1 MDGGQTSSN
10 PAPAGNSSDFVRKL
24 YKMLEDPTYASIVRW
39 GDEGDSF
46 VVLECEKFTKTI
58 LPKHFKHSNFASFVR
73 QLNKYDFHK
82 VRQNNEENGQSPYG
96 QNAWE
101 FKHPEFRANS
111 KESLDN
117 IRRKAPAPRKQTQSN
132 EESVPTQQIDLLN
145 QQIVAQQQQ
154 IQHLSDRYAQLS
166 VDHQLML
173 QEVMRVQK
181 TVLNHE
187 NVIHQVMNYLL
198 SMDRQRRDSKAV
210 PFQASGTTMSP
221 SQVGAVDDEPSSP
234 LQQASKLL
242 SDMNAELQFNIN
254 GADSMNDPQ
263 KTTVVST
270 PTMDPNARNG
280 SLRPANVAPPNPNQ
294 AQQAQAQAQALVY
307 PKMAGDLE
315 QVVYP
320 VGATNGIDPMYS
332 EHINNVPYPM
342 PPKQEVDPSD
352 ARRQFPDNRKKTN
365 NVDPG
370 WVRSPQILL
379 VEDDATCRQIGGKFL
394 YSFSCVI
401 DTAFDGLEAVNKI
414 QGGSK
419 YDLILMD
426 IIMPNLDGV
435 SACHLIR
442 QFDRT
447 PIIAMTSNIRSDDIQ
462 LYFQHGMDDVLPKPF
477 TRKSLLDM
485 LERHL
490 DHLKISPQNPPGMEQ
505 VPPSATAVN
514 LATAAQNSATQS
526 IKEDSSPG
534 QSPAGSMNNWQ
545 SPGQFQ
551 NMQAVPTNMPA
562 VQGPYVTA
570 PPTAYTVDQNG
581 VQYPA
586 PPPVGVPTA
595 GAPVRPP
602 HRRQISD
609 MSSATDNPNMP
620 KRQRMYSQPQ
630 PMLAMQAGRPG

>member
-132 EESVPTQQIDLLN
+132 EESAPTQQIDLLN

-154 IQHLSDRYAQLS
+154 IQHLAERNSQLT
-166 VDHQLML
+166 VDHQLMI
-173 QEVMRVQK
+173 QELMRVQK

-187 NVIHQVMNYLL
+187 NVIHQVMNHLL
-198 SMDRQRRDSKAV
+198 SVDRQRRDSKGV
-210 PFQASGTTMSP
+210 SFQAAGTTMSP

-242 SDMNAELQFNIN
+242 SDMNAELQFNMN
-254 GADSMNDPQ
+254 GTDSMNDPQ
-263 KTTVVST
+263 KGTVVST
-270 PTMDPNARNG
+270 PTMDPNMRNG
-280 SLRPANVAPPNPNQ
+280 SLRPANAAPNP
-294 AQQAQAQAQALVY
+294 AQPEALVY
-307 PKMAGDLE
+307 PKMTGDLE

-342 PPKQEVDPSD
+342 PPKQEVDPPE
-352 ARRQFPDNRKKTN
+352 ARRQFPDTRKKTN

-462 LYFQHGMDDVLPKPF
+462 LYFHHGMDDTPGPPQSISS
-477 TRKSLLDM
+477 KS
-485 LERHL
+485 
-490 DHLKISPQNPPGMEQ
+490 PGMEQ

-570 PPTAYTVDQNG
+570 PPAAYTVDQNG
-581 VQYPA
+581 IQYPA

-609 MSSATDNPNMP
+609 MSSANENPNMP

>member
-1 MDGGQTSSN
+1 MDSGQTTSST
-10 PAPAGNSSDFVRKL
+10 ASSGNSSDFVRKL
-24 YKMLEDPTYASIVRW
+24 YKMLEDPSYSEIVRW

-117 IRRKAPAPRKQTQSN
+117 IRRKAPAPRKQTQVHDD
-132 EESVPTQQIDLLN
+132 SVPTQQIDLLN

-154 IQHLSDRYAQLS
+154 IQHISDRFAQMS

-173 QEVMRVQK
+173 QEVLRVQK
-181 TVLNHE
+181 TVVNHE
-187 NVIHQVMNYLL
+187 NVIHQLVNYLV
-198 SMDRQRRDSKAV
+198 SIDARQKRDNKTG
-210 PFQASGTTMSP
+210 PFPAQPGTNLSP
-221 SQVGAVDDEPSSP
+221 SQVTPIDDGVSTP

-242 SDMNAELQFNIN
+242 SDMNAEMQFNLV
-254 GADSMNDPQ
+254 GVEPMGEPP
-263 KTTVVST
+263 KPGGVVST
-270 PTMDPNARNG
+270 PTMENPPRH
-280 SLRPANVAPPNPNQ
+280 RVAPPPPAAAANTT
-294 AQQAQAQAQALVY
+294 LVY
-307 PKMAGDLE
+307 PKMNGE
-315 QVVYP
+315 MEPVVYP
-320 VGATNGIDPMYS
+320 VGTTNGIDPMYG
-332 EHINNVPYPM
+332 EHVNNVPYSV
-342 PPKQEVDPSD
+342 PPKQEMDD
-352 ARRQFPDNRKKTN
+352 RRQFPENRKKST

-370 WVRSPQILL
+370 WMRSPRILL

-394 YSFSCVI
+394 YSFACEI
-401 DTAFDGLEAVNKI
+401 DTALDGLEAVNKV
-414 QGGSK
+414 QDGSK

-435 SACHLIR
+435 SACHLVR

-485 LERHL
+485 LEKHL
-490 DHLKISPQNPPGMEQ
+490 VHLKTVPQGIEGPQPTTPATIAGQSSAAQSVTVKEDGSPSQSPAAAMTAWQSPNQFQPMAAVPANLQPVQGQYVPANP
-505 VPPSATAVN
+505 
-514 LATAAQNSATQS
+514 ATAAYA
-526 IKEDSSPG
+526 I
-534 QSPAGSMNNWQ
+534 
-545 SPGQFQ
+545 
-551 NMQAVPTNMPA
+551 
-562 VQGPYVTA
+562 
-570 PPTAYTVDQNG
+570 DQNG

-586 PPPVGVPTA
+586 PPAVAMGAA
-595 GAPVRPP
+595 GPGQTRPQP
-602 HRRQISD
+602 RRHISEI
-609 MSSATDNPNMP
+609 SNGADNPALV
-620 KRQRMYSQPQ
+620 KRQRMYAPQPQ
-630 PMLAMQAGRPG
+630 PMVGSMQATRTN

>member
-1 MDGGQTSSN
+1 
-10 PAPAGNSSDFVRKL
+10 
-24 YKMLEDPTYASIVRW
+24 MLEDPSYSEIVRW

-117 IRRKAPAPRKQTQSN
+117 IRRKAPAPRKQAQTN
-132 EESVPTQQIDLLN
+132 DDSVPTQQIDLLN
-145 QQIVAQQQQ
+145 QQVLAQQQQ
-154 IQHLSDRYAQLS
+154 IQQLHDRFAQMT
-166 VDHQLML
+166 VDHQIML

-198 SMDRQRRDSKAV
+198 SVDARQRRDSKSTA
-210 PFQASGTTMSP
+210 PFPAQGQGGSTLSP
-221 SQVGAVDDEPSSP
+221 SQVASMDDEPSSP
-234 LQQASKLL
+234 LQHASKLL
-242 SDMNAELQFNIN
+242 NDMNAEIQFNLTSLDTL
-254 GADSMNDPQ
+254 GEGP
-263 KTTVVST
+263 KTAAVVST
-270 PTMDPNARNG
+270 PAPMDAAARNG
-280 SLRPANVAPPNPNQ
+280 MVRPPTAAGAPPNP
-294 AQQAQAQAQALVY
+294 ALVY
-307 PKMAGDLE
+307 PKVNGE
-315 QVVYP
+315 IEPVVYP
-320 VGATNGIDPMYS
+320 VGATNGIDPMYPD
-332 EHINNVPYPM
+332 HVNNVPYPM
-342 PPKQEVDPSD
+342 PPKQEVDD
-352 ARRQFPDNRKKTN
+352 TRRQFPDNRKKSA

-370 WVRSPQILL
+370 WMRSPHILL

-414 QGGSK
+414 QDGSK

-485 LERHL
+485 LEKHL
-490 DHLKISPQNPPGMEQ
+490 VHLKTNPQSIDASQPP
-505 VPPSATAVN
+505 AAV
-514 LATAAQNSATQS
+514 TMAAQSSAAQS
-526 IKEDSSPG
+526 VKEDSSPG
-534 QSPAGSMNNWQ
+534 QSPATPMNNWQ
-545 SPGQFQ
+545 SPSQFQ
-551 NMQAVPTNMPA
+551 AMSAVPANIQQVPTQYVPA
-562 VQGPYVTA
+562 TPAAVA
-570 PPTAYTVDQNG
+570 AYAVDQNG
-581 VQYPA
+581 VQYS
-586 PPPVGVPTA
+586 TA
-595 GAPVRPP
+595 APVPMGAAARPQM
-602 HRRQISD
+602 RRQISE
-609 MSSATDNPNMP
+609 MSGAAENPNMA
-620 KRQRMYSQPQ
+620 KRPRVYAQ
-630 PMLAMQAGRPG
+630 PMVNPVQAARTG